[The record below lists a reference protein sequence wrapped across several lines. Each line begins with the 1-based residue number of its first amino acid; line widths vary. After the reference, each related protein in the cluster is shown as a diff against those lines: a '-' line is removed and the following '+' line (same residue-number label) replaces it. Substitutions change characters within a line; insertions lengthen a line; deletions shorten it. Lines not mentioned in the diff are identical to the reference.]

1 MRRQITRLLLAVS
14 LLGLAN
20 QLIAQD
26 VEKKPATAAAKP
38 GEGTLVIRGMSYKL
52 EHVVAY
58 ESKVFDDYLISVT
71 LADKPLP
78 MEKIKTAL
86 RDGKGTDDKIFLFQP
101 HTKITFG
108 KDGKPMFSNSYA
120 DNASL
125 SVSGSLK
132 GELKVKDGRVIGN
145 ASMKTGDEDKGISS
159 FDVRFD
165 VELIPA
171 VVVPADPKPEP
182 TDKPKIKTK
191 SKAKTKEEP
200 AKGDAKTAGDQPNVK
215 DVIPKDATD
224 VELKKLV
231 EQIAF
236 KSPSDLKTTV
246 DALTKQ
252 LEEQKWTKL
261 GGDLVTPKSAILN
274 RKNGKASLTIF
285 VKPADAG
292 STVTMMTKGLS
303 WEEKK
308 PTAKTEPAA
317 DDEAPARG
325 ILASSFPVPEKP
337 QELQRDANIQ
347 LITFRT
353 SLKTKDVADFYR
365 KKLKP
370 LGWKEDTDETLLIE
384 EAETGALTFKKG
396 EDSFRVLIQPG
407 KPKSVSRVVVQGEG
421 VIWADPE
428 KKSDEESAKPSKDN
442 E

>member
-1 MRRQITRLLLAVS
+1 MRRHLNCLLLAVS
-14 LLGLAN
+14 VLGLAN

-26 VEKKPATAAAKP
+26 AEKKPATAPTKS
-38 GEGTLVIRGMSYKL
+38 GEGTLVIGGKTYKV

-58 ESKVFDDYLISVT
+58 ESKVFDDNLISVT

-86 RDGKGTDDKIFLFQP
+86 REGKGTDDKIFLFQP

-182 TDKPKIKTK
+182 SDKPKTK
-191 SKAKTKEEP
+191 SKTKTKDDP
-200 AKGDAKTAGDQPNVK
+200 AKGDAKTTSDQPNVK
-215 DVIPKDATD
+215 DVIPKVATD

-236 KSPSDLKTTV
+236 KSPSDVKTMV

-252 LEEQKWTKL
+252 LEEEKWTKS

-285 VKPADAG
+285 VKPTDAG

-308 PTAKTEPAA
+308 PAAKTEPAA

-325 ILASSFPVPEKP
+325 ILASRFPVPEKS
-337 QELQRDANIQ
+337 QELERDANIQ

-353 SLKTKDVADFYR
+353 SLKTKEVADFYR

-407 KPKSVSRVVVQGEG
+407 KPKSASRVVIEGEG

-428 KKSDEESAKPSKDN
+428 KKSDEDSAKPSKDQ